1 MYFYQWNGF
10 ISKVSVGVAS
20 DYTWVYEADTQ
31 QWHVDQSLLHFREA
45 SRRDPLSDGALSDF

>member
-1 MYFYQWNGF
+1 
-10 ISKVSVGVAS
+10 VGVAS